1 LKKSHPENEI
11 EHMDYSDDNNPHLSS
26 PSIQKRPPSLKNL
39 NFGLLEVANDN
50 YHSDSGSPSDSDS
63 DSDSHNHNE
72 EEKVSRDMNIHAV
85 FIHYLGD
92 ALSSIILV
100 ITGVLI
106 KFNPEASWTRYLD
119 PIASILIVMLI
130 LYTTIP
136 LLKSCSKILLQQI
149 PEALHL
155 PTIKEKLRMIQGVQG
170 IHDLH
175 VWQLVDQLVIATLHV
190 RILKSDIDY
199 FDIIAARIR
208 KVFHKVG
215 IHSITLQPEF
225 VPDHK
230 KSGTDCEH
238 YCVKDC
244 ERDWCCKENQDSF
257 PLVDYN
263 STSK

>member
-1 LKKSHPENEI
+1 LKKSHPENDI

-39 NFGLLEVANDN
+39 NFGLMEVANDD

-63 DSDSHNHNE
+63 HNHNE
-72 EEKVSRDMNIHAV
+72 EEKESRDLNIHAV

-106 KFNPEASWTRYLD
+106 KFYPEASWTRYLD
-119 PIASILIVMLI
+119 PIASILIVLII

-155 PTIKEKLRMIQGVQG
+155 PTIKENLRMIQGVQG

-175 VWQLVDQLVIATLHV
+175 VWQLVDQLGIATLHV
-190 RILKSDIDY
+190 RILRSDIDY
-199 FDIIAARIR
+199 YDIISAKIR

-230 KSGTDCEH
+230 KSSTDCEN

-244 ERDWCCKENQDSF
+244 EEDWCCKENQNSF

-263 STSK
+263 STAK